1 MKHIVLSVL
10 LSCTLAVSQMAMA
23 VSFII
28 EDIHIE
34 GLQRL
39 TSSQAFAQ
47 LPLKIGDEA
56 DERSLAY
63 ATRSMFKSGYFEDIR
78 LEQDGNLLLVVVQE
92 RPAIAFIG
100 LEGNKIIKAEDLRL
114 GLGAAGLKEGEIFKR
129 ATLAQIELEL
139 ERQYNRDGR
148 YAV

>member
-1 MKHIVLSVL
+1 MKQIILAVL
-10 LSCTLAVSQMAMA
+10 LSCTLAVSQMATA
-23 VSFII
+23 ASFII

-63 ATRSMFKSGYFEDIR
+63 ATRSMFKSGYFEDIHLGYR
-78 LEQDGNLLLVVVQE
+78 A
-92 RPAIAFIG
+92 RAPSHRFHW
-100 LEGNKIIKAEDLRL
+100 LR
-114 GLGAAGLKEGEIFKR
+114 G
-129 ATLAQIELEL
+129 
-139 ERQYNRDGR
+139 
-148 YAV
+148 